1 MDGMTKLP
9 NEELSWEE
17 AVCRYLAEN
26 RDYFRHHIELLEVL
40 DIPDVGKGR
49 AVSLIERQV
58 EVLRRKLAAKDREW
72 QSFVAVAR
80 DNDVLSEKL
89 HRLAI
94 SLLDAASLD
103 DVLGSVYDLGRHE
116 LRLDRVVIRLGAT
129 GGPLAGRAEFVA
141 PDEPRL
147 RQALALAGER
157 SLCGPVGLLGD
168 LRGLLGTDDADM
180 HSMALVPLRDP
191 VRSGFI
197 LFGSRD
203 EQRFPVGIGTVY
215 LDRIGA
221 LFLRAC
227 ARQLNAP

>member
-17 AVCRYLAEN
+17 AVARYLAEN
-26 RDYFRHHIELLEVL
+26 RDYFRRHTNLLEIL
-40 DIPDVGKGR
+40 DIPHAGKGR

-58 EVLRRKLAAKDREW
+58 EVLRSRLAAKDLEW
-72 QSFVAVAR
+72 QNFVTVAR
-80 DNDVLSEKL
+80 DNDALGEKL
-89 HRLAI
+89 HRLAV
-94 SLLDAASLD
+94 SLIDAASLD
-103 DVLGSVYDLGRHE
+103 DILGSVYDLGRNE
-116 LRLDRVVIRLGAT
+116 LRLDLVVIRLGAR
-129 GGPLAGRAEFVA
+129 GGSLGGRTEFVS
-141 PDEPRL
+141 PDDPRL

-168 LRGLLGTDDADM
+168 LRALLGTDADEM
-180 HSMALVPLRDP
+180 RSMALVPLHDT
-191 VRSGFI
+191 VRSGFL
-197 LFGSRD
+197 LFASRD

-227 ARQLNAP
+227 AHRLNAP